1 MNSFTKEMAAGRGY
15 IGLAA
20 SSMGADT
27 PVGGFLVSLLFGVA
41 QAVSNQMQLTTIPVE
56 LIQMIP
62 YAVTLI
68 GLAVFSYI
76 VMKRKERLSGK

>member
-1 MNSFTKEMAAGRGY
+1 
-15 IGLAA
+15 
-20 SSMGADT
+20 
-27 PVGGFLVSLLFGVA
+27 
-41 QAVSNQMQLTTIPVE
+41 MQLTTIPVE